1 MILSKRVL
9 KDLSTA
15 HLTLPDPSVF
25 ELPEKVL
32 QFGTGVLLRGLPDYF
47 IDQANRQGVF
57 NGRVAVV
64 KSTAKGDVSS
74 FEEQDSLYTICVRG
88 VSAGKIQEKNI
99 VSSAISRVIDATSQ
113 WAEVLKVG
121 ISPALKL
128 IVSNTTEVGLVLL
141 NESIT
146 LSPPTSYPAKLLAV
160 LHARYLALGDE
171 AGDLVVIATELIPNN
186 GKVLHQILIE
196 LVSFNALEESFLSW
210 LDKHVTFC
218 NSLVDRI
225 VPGRPDQSILTTI
238 ERELGYT
245 DELLI
250 MAEPY
255 SLWAIEGDQ
264 KVAGILGLE
273 DTDPGIIIQPDI
285 EIFRELKVRLLN
297 GSHTLTCGIAH
308 LAGID
313 TVSNAMENDQIRTY
327 IQQVMKAE
335 IIPGIPYPV
344 ALEEAERFATAV
356 LDRFANPFIKH
367 QWISITFQYSMK
379 LRIRILPVISEYYS
393 TLNAVPE
400 HIAFGFAAY
409 IAFMIGGKQG
419 GYTITDDQ
427 TAIFETIEHE
437 DLVYEVLS
445 NVELWGL
452 DLTEFEGFKMAVER
466 YFNYITT
473 HGVIAG
479 LALLH

>member
-1 MILSKRVL
+1 M
-9 KDLSTA
+9 
-15 HLTLPDPSVF
+15 VF

-47 IDQANRQGVF
+47 IAQANSQGVF

-64 KSTAKGDVSS
+64 KSTAKGDVSC
-74 FEEQDSLYTICVRG
+74 FEEQDNLYTICVRG
-88 VSAGKIQEKNI
+88 VSAGKIQEKNM
-99 VSSAISRVIDATSQ
+99 VSAAISRVIDATSQ
-113 WAEVLKVG
+113 WAQVLEVG
-121 ISPALKL
+121 TSPALKL
-128 IVSNTTEVGLVLL
+128 IVSNTTEVGLVLN

-146 LSPPTSYPAKLLAV
+146 LSPPASYPAKLLAV
-160 LHARYLALGDE
+160 LHARYLTLGDD

-186 GKVLHQILIE
+186 GKVLHKILIE
-196 LVSFNALEESFLSW
+196 LVSFNALDDNFLKW

-225 VPGRPDQSILTTI
+225 VPGTPEQSVLSTI
-238 ERELGYT
+238 EKDLGYT
-245 DELLI
+245 DQLLI

-264 KVAGILGLE
+264 KVAGIIGLAG
-273 DTDPGIIIQPDI
+273 TDPGIIVQPDI
-285 EIFRELKVRLLN
+285 EVFRELKVRLLN

-313 TVSNAMENDQIRTY
+313 TVSNAMENDPIKTY

-335 IIPGIPYPV
+335 IIPGIPYPI
-344 ALEEAERFATAV
+344 ATEEAEKFAAAV

-367 QWISITFQYSMK
+367 QWMSITFQYSMK
-379 LRIRILPVISEYYS
+379 LRIRIVPVVSQYYS

-409 IAFMIGGKQG
+409 IAFMIGAKQG

-427 TAIFETIEHE
+427 AAFFETTERS
-437 DLVYEVLS
+437 DLVYKVLS

-452 DLTEFEGFKMAVER
+452 DLNDFEGFKMAVER